1 MPIITINAGM
11 LEKKEKIPKFRLK
24 GTIIDIETTGGFN
37 SQFSPRDPSYYE
49 DLRPTILGYL
59 TDDLLVQHCAE
70 SEGEIEDLIG
80 VMSRIQFNEPI
91 FALNTR
97 FERNIFSKFCQRDL
111 WINDV
116 RLGISGSKWDIRE
129 RLGIPTY
136 DDPFEGDSARCD
148 PDWVNGGYENCLR
161 HNRAC
166 LLIERDIL
174 YSRLLPEE

>member
-1 MPIITINAGM
+1 MI
-11 LEKKEKIPKFRLK
+11 ERKETVPKFRLK

-37 SQFSPRDPSYYE
+37 SQHSPSDSKYYE
-49 DLRPTILGYL
+49 DLRPTIFGYL

-70 SEGEIEDLIG
+70 SEKEIDDLIG
-80 VMSRIQFNEPI
+80 VMSSVQFPDPY

-97 FERNIFSKFCQRDL
+97 FERNIFIKFCQRDF

-116 RLGISGSKWDIRE
+116 RFGIRGSKWDIRE

-136 DDPFEGDSARCD
+136 DDPFDGDSAKCD
-148 PDWVNGGYENCLR
+148 SNWVNGNHEDCLK

-174 YSRLLPEE
+174 YSRLLPED

>member
-1 MPIITINAGM
+1 MIENRETAPR
-11 LEKKEKIPKFRLK
+11 FRLK
-24 GTIIDIETTGGFN
+24 GTIVDIETTGGINFQN
-37 SQFSPRDPSYYE
+37 SPRDPSYYE

-70 SEGEIEDLIG
+70 SEEEIEDLIG
-80 VMSRIQFNEPI
+80 VMSRTQFNEPI

-97 FERNIFSKFCQRDL
+97 FERSIFSKFCQRDL
-111 WINDV
+111 WITDV

-148 PDWVNGGYENCLR
+148 PDWVNGDYENCLR